1 MNEKLINRLLP
12 FFGLGILIVCL
23 WALNKELKHYQI
35 TEVIRSLKAISWY
48 RLGLAIVF
56 TTLGYLAFASY
67 DLIAFRYLK
76 YSLSTGKILFVGF
89 LSHAISNIVGFA
101 TFSGGAIRYR
111 FYSYWG
117 VPARTIALIIAFEN
131 LCFWL
136 GLFAVGGVTFLIE
149 PLTLPSLLKLPF
161 VSVHPIGF
169 IFLLI
174 VITYLILCAVRK
186 QPFFIKGQSF
196 AIPTLTSSLAQ
207 ITVSF
212 LDWAFAAAALYIL
225 LPPQTP
231 LSYPGFFGIY
241 LLAMIVSIISHVP
254 GGLGVFETVTLLL
267 LPTSVN
273 SSAVLGSLL
282 AFRAVYDILPFIV
295 AMGLL
300 GGYEIKRRWGRVSN

>member
-12 FFGLGILIVCL
+12 FFGLGILTVSL
-23 WALNKELKHYQI
+23 WALNKELRHYQLS
-35 TEVIRSLKAISWY
+35 EVIKSIKAISLY
-48 RLGLAIVF
+48 RLSLAMVF

-76 YSLSTGKILFVGF
+76 YSLSKRKILFTAF
-89 LSHAISNIVGFA
+89 LTHAISNVVGFA
-101 TFSGGAIRYR
+101 TLSGGAVRYR
-111 FYSYWG
+111 FYSHWG
-117 VPARTIALIIAFEN
+117 VPARLIALIIAFEN

-174 VITYLILCAVRK
+174 VFTYLILCAVRK
-186 QPFFIKGQSF
+186 QPLVIKGQSF
-196 AIPTLTSSLAQ
+196 AIPTFSSSLVQ

-212 LDWAFAAAALYIL
+212 IDWAFAAGVLYIL
-225 LPPQTP
+225 LPNQIP

-267 LPTSVN
+267 LPQSIN
-273 SSAVLGSLL
+273 SAKVLGSLL
-282 AFRAVYDILPFIV
+282 AFRAVYYILPFII
-295 AMGLL
+295 AMLL
-300 GGYEIKRRWGRVSN
+300 FGAYEIKRRWGRV

>member
-23 WALNKELKHYQI
+23 WALNKEIRHYQI

-48 RLGLAIVF
+48 RLSLAIAF
-56 TTLGYLAFASY
+56 TAFGYLAFATY
-67 DLIAFRYLK
+67 DIIAFRYSK
-76 YSLSTGKILFVGF
+76 YPLSTGKILFTGF

-101 TFSGGAIRYR
+101 TLSGGAIRYR
-111 FYSYWG
+111 FYSHWG
-117 VPARTIALIIAFEN
+117 VPARIIALIIAFEN

-136 GLFAVGGVTFLIE
+136 GLFAVGGITFLIE

-174 VITYLILCAVRK
+174 VITYLILCAIRK
-186 QPFFIKGQSF
+186 QPLIIKGQSF

-207 ITVSF
+207 IIVSF
-212 LDWAFAAAALYIL
+212 LDWAFAAGVLYIL
-225 LPPQTP
+225 LPTNTS

-273 SSAVLGSLL
+273 SAAALGSLL
-282 AFRAVYDILPFIV
+282 AFRAVYYLLPLIV
-295 AMGLL
+295 AMTLL
-300 GGYEIKRRWGRVSN
+300 GGYEIRRRVRL